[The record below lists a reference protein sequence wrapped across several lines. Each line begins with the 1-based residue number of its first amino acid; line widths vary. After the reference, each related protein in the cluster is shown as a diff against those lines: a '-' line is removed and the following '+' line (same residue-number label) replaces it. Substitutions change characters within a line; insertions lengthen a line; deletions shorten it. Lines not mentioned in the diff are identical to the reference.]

1 MAQHVVSHFAALYSY
16 LIYMPVHMYLGAQ
29 MSGKVS
35 PKSYQRL
42 LCSGGIGEIFF
53 LVFSVYSLFGVN
65 VFIKRMHYVDHQ
77 RKQQGQSHLLNK
89 MENTRGWVLPQCPQ
103 MEAVPTPSLAFL
115 WSQACSSPRQ
125 GASLCTPPPCSA
137 LSLFFLL
144 TLDTLDILSST
155 FHFPPPFPRP

>member
-1 MAQHVVSHFAALYSY
+1 MHRCLEKYHLNLTSGYFAVVGLERFFFSFFCLLSVRSECFYQENALCRSSEK
-16 LIYMPVHMYLGAQ
+16 AT
-29 MSGKVS
+29 
-35 PKSYQRL
+35 RAT
-42 LCSGGIGEIFF
+42 
-53 LVFSVYSLFGVN
+53 
-65 VFIKRMHYVDHQ
+65 
-77 RKQQGQSHLLNK
+77 HLLNK